1 MILGLTKNETYIS
14 ENKFQFI
21 TDFSKHQY
29 VDVNG
34 ETHELNFGELT
45 IVERV
50 MLSGYLTYLCK
61 NAGKNKPK
69 HQDVY
74 SLIFNFNERKI
85 KKAPTY
91 YDYFIKDLSKFIAR
105 EPYFFSFI
113 HSNFDRIE
121 DDRTFIYRQQLNHS
135 EMELLYS
142 LTFRKQYQSLL
153 TVLYILGISKQNL
166 VSVQLNKV
174 TLANFYSNNIT
185 LSKKRVDEIFKTINI
200 SSKNKVNYVI
210 KDDTIYFGNGFEIDE
225 TEEFASAEKR
235 KYDKIKNE
243 ADILANLTRK

>member
-1 MILGLTKNETYIS
+1 MILNIQRNETYI
-14 ENKFQFI
+14 NDNRFQFI

-34 ETHELNFGELT
+34 ETHELNFNELS
-45 IVERV
+45 IIERV

-61 NAGKNKPK
+61 NYGKNKPK

-74 SLIFNFNERKI
+74 SLIFNFNDKKI

-121 DDRTFIYRQQLNHS
+121 NDKTFIYRQQLNHS

-153 TVLYILGISKQNL
+153 TVLYILGVAKQNT
-166 VSVQLNKV
+166 VSTYLNKV
-174 TLANFYSNNIT
+174 PLSNFYSNNIT
-185 LSKKRVDEIFKTINI
+185 LSKKRINEVFSVI
-200 SSKNKVNYVI
+200 NSSSKNQVNFVI
-210 KDDTIYFGNGFEIDE
+210 KDDIIYFGNGFEVDE
-225 TEEFASAEKR
+225 ANEFASIEKQ
-235 KYDKIKNE
+235 KFDQTKTE
-243 ADILANLTRK
+243 EDILADLIKK